1 MPKTKAQKADILLN
15 LADKLSRMKSA
26 VIFNFSGIEVKDI
39 NKLRNHCRQEGI
51 DYLVTK
57 KTLFKKVLSEK
68 GFDDVASAN
77 LQGEIATLFS
87 YEDEITPARIL
98 ASFAKEN
105 DKLKF
110 IGGIFEG
117 KFIDA
122 VRVSELSKIPSRKEL
137 LSKLVGCI
145 SNPLS
150 SLVRALNAIKEN
162 KSL

>member
-15 LADKLSRMKSA
+15 LADKLSKMKSA
-26 VIFNFSGIEVKDI
+26 VMFNFSGIEVKDI
-39 NKLRNHCRQEGI
+39 NKLRNRCRQEGI

-68 GFDDVASAN
+68 GFKDVVAAD
-77 LQGEIATLFS
+77 LQGEVATLFA
-87 YEDEITPARIL
+87 YEDEIAPARIL

-110 IGGIFEG
+110 LGGIFEG
-117 KFIDA
+117 KFID
-122 VRVSELSKIPSRKEL
+122 VTQVTILSKIPSKNEL
-137 LSKLVGCI
+137 LAKMVGCL

-150 SLVRALNAIKEN
+150 SLVRTLKAIAEN
-162 KSL
+162 K